1 MPHYWLFAR
10 LATKQRDI
18 KKMKNEAW
26 EAEKAELIQSI
37 KALYIP
43 FSLFI
48 ACVILAGGVFLVNQN
63 EPIGW
68 GFLLVAATIALS
80 AFIALFRFQNKQ
92 RAKGIIPIEP
102 DEFDDCVSE

>member
-1 MPHYWLFAR
+1 
-10 LATKQRDI
+10 
-18 KKMKNEAW
+18 MKNEAW

-48 ACVILAGGVFLVNQN
+48 ACVILAGGVFLVYQN
-63 EPIGW
+63 EPVGW
-68 GFLLVAATIALS
+68 GFLLVSATITLS

-92 RAKGIIPIEP
+92 RAKGIIPIEQ
-102 DEFDDCVSE
+102 DEFDECVSE